1 MSIRHIFCKAFIKK
15 HFIMEEKKNDQIER
29 DIKVEGAESKV
40 AKESHDSE
48 KQETASTDSK
58 EQENNTH
65 EDHQSKHDNNN
76 NKENEQ
82 TKKEEKDPLAEAQ
95 KEIEE
100 LKDRYLR
107 TAAEF
112 DNYKKRT
119 LREKADLIL
128 NGGVKTVTA
137 ILPVLDD
144 FERAIADKSEDP
156 KVIKEGV
163 QMIFNKFVK
172 TLESLG
178 VKKIDTKDQDFNTDY
193 HEAVAMVPG
202 MGDDKKGKVI
212 DCVQT
217 GYTMNDKVIR
227 HAKVAVGQ

>member
-1 MSIRHIFCKAFIKK
+1 
-15 HFIMEEKKNDQIER
+15 MEEKKKDQLER

-40 AKESHDSE
+40 AKESHNSE
-48 KQETASTDSK
+48 KQKTAAADSN
-58 EQENNTH
+58 EQKNNTPK
-65 EDHQSKHDNNN
+65 DHKDKNEHDNN
-76 NKENEQ
+76 KETAQAKE
-82 TKKEEKDPLAEAQ
+82 EEKDPLAEAQ